1 MIFCHAC
8 AASLYRA
15 CPIQKNSQL
24 IVTSPTLRTHR
35 NGVAKR
41 LFRIRGPPQRV
52 VSVTEAQVGIYV
64 FLVQGNRALKTL
76 KRHPHKRPF

>member
-8 AASLYRA
+8 AASRVT
-15 CPIQKNSQL
+15 CVPVQKNAQL
-24 IVTSPTLRTHR
+24 VVTSPALRTHR
-35 NGVAKR
+35 NGMAKR

-52 VSVTEAQVGIYV
+52 VSVTKAQVGIYV